1 MRIMPRKR
9 HLSTELS
16 FLLREQN
23 IAVTSSQQIAAQLQ
37 ERMAGQM
44 HAYLQIALKRM
55 QKQHTSSDKS
65 KERDMQI
72 AELMRLLHE
81 K

>member
-1 MRIMPRKR
+1 MPRKR
-9 HLSTELS
+9 NISTELS

-23 IAVTSSQQIAAQLQ
+23 IAVTCTQQIETQLQ

-44 HAYLQIALKRM
+44 HAYLQIALQRM
-55 QKQHTSSDKS
+55 RKQQTSINKTE
-65 KERDMQI
+65 ERDMQI
-72 AELMRLLHE
+72 AELMHLLHG